1 MLIKYHFT
9 FLLQAQLVAVLFRN
23 VKATIPLLLYLR
35 RKDEVGIMQA
45 QHDSLRHCH
54 ILLTASTV

>member
-9 FLLQAQLVAVLFRN
+9 FLLQAQLVAILLRN
-23 VKATIPLLLYLR
+23 VQATVPLYLW
-35 RKDEVGIMQA
+35 RKGDVGIIQA

-54 ILLTASTV
+54 ILLRATAV